1 MSETKG
7 VSRDEERLQYQLEEL
22 QQRASKDSV
31 SGLLNRATVEQYI
44 KKRLQKMTAEE
55 QCALFIIDLD
65 NFKQVN
71 DTLGHQAGD
80 QAIRQSARILSGL
93 FRANDIVGRLGG
105 DEFTVFLCGDITEE
119 YVRKKAAQICDE
131 LHLALGDSQVV
142 DITASVGVYLSAR
155 GQEFEGLYQAAD
167 LALYKAKKTG
177 KHRYCLKDQDG
188 YQEGQRGEFRPVST
202 IPLSGLLEYLD
213 SGVALLEMGPRPQV
227 IYVSPSYCRII
238 GAEPEDLP
246 LPMAMEELIHPDD
259 VAALE
264 EALRTGL
271 REDRAVEHTHR
282 ISAGGGKWAWWH
294 IRATHVDYE
303 SPYPVM
309 LITATDV
316 SQYKES
322 EHRLEET
329 NRRLQAAFDQTAKRL
344 WEVEMPGGTFRAFT
358 RDGKYR
364 ELGDGRMV
372 FPDALIDGGWIH
384 PNSVSRFRAFA
395 RDLLDGHAQGY
406 GNFAVRSVDTGYYSW
421 ATISYRALY
430 DDAGRAVKAVGVL
443 ENLPPGFSGPDSWS
457 PLQRPLPEGLVADLI
472 VRMSA
477 NLELDCVESL
487 WIEGSNLTSQVQ
499 RTRCSQILKMER
511 EKIFGEADQETF
523 LDFFDRERLL
533 KAFEEGRRWLAA
545 EYRRVDSDG
554 RIRWVRHVLYL
565 TEEPSSRQVYLFVYL
580 VRMDPQHRLEQA
592 LAGEARRDEGSRLY
606 DRATIQRMAETAFAG
621 GGGGNRAVAVF
632 QVNGLASQPQGALP
646 AAGQMFY
653 ELATALSLALGGGC
667 LLGQYSAREL
677 VVAFPSVTGKE
688 ELRRLLE
695 EAVAFVRR
703 VMQPAAAFDGLRFV
717 TGVSVLPAAGASYA
731 AMLEEAL
738 HACSFWWNAA
748 ADTVAFAQEAVD
760 GCWEKVGSGTDE
772 VAIHSGE
779 MLRPLSESEK
789 DVALDCVS
797 GMLTARTLDASLM
810 GVLQTIGTYYHADRV
825 YTLMLVENG
834 HALVMTFE
842 WTNTSKRSIQQAVS
856 GMRLDSFPLL
866 RRCMDER
873 APIFVTRRHGPER
886 GGEGEWYFTALPLIR
901 GERVEGFLCIEN
913 AREHPGDA
921 ALFSTLIPHM
931 LRQRERFRRADSP
944 AGAAEQLMGLPDLR
958 AYMEAVHT
966 LDSEHFSSLGAVC
979 LDIPNFAAINSS
991 CGFEYGS
998 RLLWYVA
1005 KTLADL
1011 FGYSY
1016 LYRTWDAEFIA
1027 FFPNTTREVFVGR
1040 CGRLRSIIQR
1050 RYPKEVR
1057 IGRAWAEGRFSGQTL
1072 VKEAKAA
1079 MHGEGLDTSDEVLG
1093 FAQRAEEYHSVGAA
1107 ARAGRFTVYFQPK
1120 IDMRTGRLYG
1130 AEAMVRGIAE
1140 DGSIVAPGQ
1149 FIEYLEQDGS
1159 IRDLDIYVLE
1169 RSLDQADRWREEGLG
1184 LVPVATN
1191 ISRATL
1197 VHPSTLASV
1206 LAVQSRYPHFPAEAL
1221 ELEVTERGGIETGEF
1236 RRIVERFRSCALR
1249 LSLDDF
1255 GSQYANLP
1263 LFTNVR
1269 FDTVKL
1275 DRSLITGL
1283 AGNPVSRML
1292 VRDIVQICR
1301 AYGMDCVAEGVET
1314 AAQRDALLEA
1324 GCYYGQGYFYDPPL
1338 PAMEFELKYLRA
1350 HPARDA
1356 NAKEEQK

>member
-131 LHLALGDSQVV
+131 LHLALGDSQMV

-395 RDLLDGHAQGY
+395 RELLDGHAQGY

-443 ENLPPGFSGPDSWS
+443 ENLPLGFSGPDSWN

-565 TEEPSSRQVYLFVYL
+565 TEEPSSRQTYLFVYL

-646 AAGQMFY
+646 AAGQTFY

-717 TGVSVLPAAGASYA
+717 TGVSVLPAAGAGYA
-731 AMLEEAL
+731 QAVL
-738 HACSFWWNAA
+738 WAA
-748 ADTVAFAQEAVD
+748 QQGITEGTTPTTFTPDRECTRAQIVTFLYRAFAA
-760 GCWEKVGSGTDE
+760 
-772 VAIHSGE
+772 
-779 MLRPLSESEK
+779 
-789 DVALDCVS
+789 
-797 GMLTARTLDASLM
+797 
-810 GVLQTIGTYYHADRV
+810 
-825 YTLMLVENG
+825 
-834 HALVMTFE
+834 
-842 WTNTSKRSIQQAVS
+842 
-856 GMRLDSFPLL
+856 
-866 RRCMDER
+866 
-873 APIFVTRRHGPER
+873 
-886 GGEGEWYFTALPLIR
+886 
-901 GERVEGFLCIEN
+901 
-913 AREHPGDA
+913 
-921 ALFSTLIPHM
+921 
-931 LRQRERFRRADSP
+931 
-944 AGAAEQLMGLPDLR
+944 
-958 AYMEAVHT
+958 
-966 LDSEHFSSLGAVC
+966 
-979 LDIPNFAAINSS
+979 
-991 CGFEYGS
+991 
-998 RLLWYVA
+998 
-1005 KTLADL
+1005 
-1011 FGYSY
+1011 
-1016 LYRTWDAEFIA
+1016 
-1027 FFPNTTREVFVGR
+1027 
-1040 CGRLRSIIQR
+1040 
-1050 RYPKEVR
+1050 
-1057 IGRAWAEGRFSGQTL
+1057 
-1072 VKEAKAA
+1072 
-1079 MHGEGLDTSDEVLG
+1079 
-1093 FAQRAEEYHSVGAA
+1093 
-1107 ARAGRFTVYFQPK
+1107 
-1120 IDMRTGRLYG
+1120 
-1130 AEAMVRGIAE
+1130 
-1140 DGSIVAPGQ
+1140 
-1149 FIEYLEQDGS
+1149 
-1159 IRDLDIYVLE
+1159 
-1169 RSLDQADRWREEGLG
+1169 
-1184 LVPVATN
+1184 
-1191 ISRATL
+1191 
-1197 VHPSTLASV
+1197 
-1206 LAVQSRYPHFPAEAL
+1206 
-1221 ELEVTERGGIETGEF
+1221 
-1236 RRIVERFRSCALR
+1236 
-1249 LSLDDF
+1249 
-1255 GSQYANLP
+1255 
-1263 LFTNVR
+1263 
-1269 FDTVKL
+1269 
-1275 DRSLITGL
+1275 
-1283 AGNPVSRML
+1283 
-1292 VRDIVQICR
+1292 
-1301 AYGMDCVAEGVET
+1301 
-1314 AAQRDALLEA
+1314 
-1324 GCYYGQGYFYDPPL
+1324 
-1338 PAMEFELKYLRA
+1338 
-1350 HPARDA
+1350 
-1356 NAKEEQK
+1356 